1 MVSTAARIG
10 SINVLLSTQL
20 GPGMAGLNAFAG
32 AVDRTGASVS
42 RSVAGIDRSIG
53 GLNRSLGNIN
63 TRGMTSLTLGALR
76 AGTALDQLRGFALAA
91 GVAVGGLMPAAIA
104 AGMIRTVDGAHRL
117 SNQLRTVTSDSKDL
131 KNTQDALFEVAQRT
145 RSSFEATTTIYA
157 RTARATE
164 HLGLSQQKLLRIT
177 ETVQKALAVGGAST
191 AEAQGAAIQLSQG
204 IASNRFSGEEFRS
217 VAENAPVL
225 LRGMAESLGVNIGKL
240 REMAHAGE
248 LTADVVTKAILD
260 ASRKIDEDFAKT
272 TSTIEQAWVRVGNAV
287 TKYAMDSQG
296 ASAASASIVTVL
308 NALAAHIDTVA
319 DSLMLLGVA
328 FASALGG
335 RKGMAVIAGTAGFI
349 KDLRTMRAETLAN
362 AEAAKKAAN
371 AEALAAAT
379 RARELRQNVISTSR
393 GRKDELG
400 EMRAAMLKSNADK
413 AIAAEQQMAAA
424 AQKSG
429 EVRAAADAKAAAA
442 KADATQK
449 WSHFM
454 AVARQEKKEA
464 IDSAR
469 ATLAAAEAQKAAT
482 ATRLTGARAYYE
494 MSKAAGVSQK
504 TQIKAG
510 KDLQSALQA
519 DLKATNGVV
528 IAQTNLQAA
537 LDGTAKKSR
546 TYLAA
551 QKAVEVAKK
560 QVVATSAAAAAAE
573 MKHTEAVAA
582 HAAAQRA
589 AQAAIVSGNLTKE
602 QEAALNKRA
611 EMLERKVA
619 AAKAQSAAAT
629 LAARDAARAA
639 TAATSQLAIAQQ
651 AASVKAMAAAA
662 ANRAWQASLAFVGGP
677 LGAALLAL
685 GGIMYLQS
693 RSAAQAE
700 AAAAEYSEAIK
711 KAGEESNGAA
721 GGIRAASAELSKAA
735 LAAGDAARNVSLA
748 NAQATFEDSVAR
760 MRALASSM
768 RGVIDTA
775 VGFNSMTF
783 SPVASEVDGLVT
795 RFEKGEISAEEL
807 RAAIDKIAAANP
819 DNSAVLARIQE
830 IGDIADA
837 SRGRVDALIG
847 TLEQLQRSAF
857 SALEAAA
864 GLTDAG
870 VGKKSGRAVP
880 ALSDA
885 EFAARTGW
893 DEYFKF
899 PKEKKP
905 KKQAAPRKT
914 ADDRFDNML
923 QSLADRTEALRQE
936 REALNLNYAEQL
948 RREESLK
955 LEQEALKQVRE
966 EARRKGE
973 ADWQNAQL
981 TPEQVALIRERVN
994 AHVEEAMA
1002 LKYAKES
1009 QDAWKDAAASAG
1021 DMMRG
1026 LIDGTMDWKTAL
1038 LQLIPVVLKLMN
1050 SLNIAGGGAGIFG
1063 GGVFQSFMGSLLGVS
1078 FHGGGTVGKTG
1089 NVVQFPTGAPF
1100 AGVFHGGGNF
1110 GGRRAKHDEVM
1121 ALVQK
1126 HENIFTSDQTDK
1138 IIGALSA
1145 SAVNMQERSSFAPV
1159 YNIDARGA
1167 DVAAVA
1173 RLEAGLAKVNREMGA
1188 RIVEGVR
1195 KAQKS
1200 NVKLG

>member
-1 MVSTAARIG
+1 MVSSAARIG
-10 SINVLLSTQL
+10 SINILLQTQL
-20 GPGMAGLNAFAG
+20 GPGMAGLQAFANQ
-32 AVDRTGASVS
+32 VDRTGVGVS
-42 RSVAGIDRSIG
+42 RSVAGIDRSLG
-53 GLNRSLGNIN
+53 GLNRSLGSIH
-63 TRGMTSLTLGALR
+63 TRGMTSLGLGALQ
-76 AGTALDQLRGFALAA
+76 AKSSIDALRGAALAA
-91 GVAVGGLMPAAIA
+91 GVAVGGLLPAALA
-104 AGMIRTVDGAHRL
+104 ANMIRAVDGAHRL

-177 ETVQKALAVGGAST
+177 ETVQKAFAVGGASA

-248 LTADVVTKAILD
+248 LTADVVTRAILD
-260 ASRKIDEDFAKT
+260 ASAKIDADFAKT

-287 TKYAMDSQG
+287 TKYAMDSEK
-296 ASAASASIVTVL
+296 ASAGSLALVGGL
-308 NALAAHIDTVA
+308 NLVA
-319 DSLMLLGVA
+319 DNVSGLVDIVL
-328 FASALGG
+328 ALGAALTATFAA
-335 RKGMAVIAGTAGFI
+335 RRMQAVTGWVAG
-349 KDLRTMRAETLAN
+349 L
-362 AEAAKKAAN
+362 KAARI
-371 AEALAAAT
+371 EALAAAQANQALAQAQMQAA
-379 RARELRQNVISTSR
+379 RADFLQKRLAFNAALNAGTLSAKQLERQ
-393 GRKDELG
+393 K
-400 EMRAAMLKSNADK
+400 RAL
-413 AIAAEQQMAAA
+413 AAASVNYRSATQAAA
-424 AQKSG
+424 A
-429 EVRAAADAKAAAA
+429 
-442 KADATQK
+442 ATVQL
-449 WSHFM
+449 S
-454 AVARQEKKEA
+454 
-464 IDSAR
+464 
-469 ATLAAAEAQKAAT
+469 TAQKAA
-482 ATRLTGARAYYE
+482 
-494 MSKAAGVSQK
+494 
-504 TQIKAG
+504 
-510 KDLQSALQA
+510 SA
-519 DLKATNGVV
+519 
-528 IAQTNLQAA
+528 
-537 LDGTAKKSR
+537 
-546 TYLAA
+546 
-551 QKAVEVAKK
+551 
-560 QVVATSAAAAAAE
+560 
-573 MKHTEAVAA
+573 
-582 HAAAQRA
+582 
-589 AQAAIVSGNLTKE
+589 SGMT
-602 QEAALNKRA
+602 
-611 EMLERKVA
+611 
-619 AAKAQSAAAT
+619 
-629 LAARDAARAA
+629 
-639 TAATSQLAIAQQ
+639 
-651 AASVKAMAAAA
+651 MAAAGRAVSA
-662 ANRAWQASLAFVGGP
+662 AWAFIGGP
-677 LGAALLAL
+677 MGAALLAL
-685 GGIMYLQS
+685 TGVMYLHAQ
-693 RSAAQAE
+693 SAAQAE
-700 AAAAEYSEAIK
+700 AAAAEYGEAIK

-721 GGIRAASAELSKAA
+721 GSIRAASAELSKAA

-748 NAQATFEDSVAR
+748 KAQATFQDSIDR

-768 RGVIDTA
+768 RGVIDVA
-775 VGFNSMTF
+775 IGFNSMTF
-783 SPVASEVDGLVT
+783 SPVASEVDRLVT

-807 RAAIDKIAAANP
+807 RAALDNIAASNP
-819 DNSAVLARIQE
+819 DNSKVLARIQE

-870 VGKKSGRAVP
+870 AGKKSGRVAP

-905 KKQAAPRKT
+905 KKQSAPRKT

-936 REALNLNYAEQL
+936 REALNLNYAEQI

-973 ADWQNAQL
+973 TDWQNAQL

-1021 DMMRG
+1021 DMIRG
-1026 LIDGTMDWKTAL
+1026 LIDGTLDWKQAI

-1050 SLNIAGGGAGIFG
+1050 SLNVAGGGKGIFG
-1063 GGVFQSFMGSLLGVS
+1063 GGIFQSLVGGLLGIS

-1126 HENIFTSDQTDK
+1126 HENIFTDSQTDK
-1138 IIGALSA
+1138 VIGALSA
-1145 SAVNMQERSSFAPV
+1145 SAGRIKDRPSGDVKVEQHFHIEGAVSSKDVQQMVSAGATQAVDTVKRSLTGWQHQ
-1159 YNIDARGA
+1159 IARDGA
-1167 DVAAVA
+1167 VT
-1173 RLEAGLAKVNREMGA
+1173 
-1188 RIVEGVR
+1188 
-1195 KAQKS
+1195 
-1200 NVKLG
+1200 